1 MTLAAV
7 GENFR
12 EKNTVRNMKEQGN
25 MEPVVGVSPG
35 AERGPLLL
43 VSVVERQCRGGEV
56 VGQ

>member
-43 VSVVERQCRGGEV
+43 VLGGGEAV
-56 VGQ
+56 